1 MPPKIR
7 KGRDCNIS
15 VAEGLITNKDKD
27 KIIEKEAVNA
37 NKKEIHAGV
46 LPCVRRVRYQIE
58 LIIPKPNNN
67 PNSSF
72 LKNEF
77 TNIERETRKKAT
89 ELA

>member
-7 KGRDCNIS
+7 KGRDCDTS
-15 VAEGLITNKDKD
+15 VNEGLITNKNND
-27 KIIEKEAVNA
+27 KIIEKEAVKA

-58 LIIPKPNNN
+58 LIIPKPNNKPN
-67 PNSSF
+67 PSF

-77 TNIERETRKKAT
+77 TNIESETRKKAT